1 MIFRDSASSYFIQL
15 ADVLAFSMS
24 RIMMRE
30 KKEDVIMVKP
40 ETADKL
46 KKKIH
51 LTSNFPKTIEKGP
64 QT

>member
-1 MIFRDSASSYFIQL
+1 VIFRDSASSYFIQL

-51 LTSNFPKTIEKGP
+51 LTSNLPNTIEKGP